1 MEVDEPH
8 RAESHHSIR
17 RINLHEPGEIEFW
30 SARLGCTP
38 NQLRAAVMAA
48 GTLAR
53 SVRSYLV
60 GRKKRS

>member
-17 RINLHEPGEIEFW
+17 RINLHEPGEIQFW

-38 NQLRAAVMAA
+38 NQLRAAVMAV
-48 GTLAR
+48 GTLVR
-53 SVRSYLV
+53 SVRSYLS
-60 GRKKRS
+60 GKRR